1 MLYLLMQN
9 FFDIRLNRFPLCRV
23 TNGVWK
29 SIVPHKTKLLVSAG
43 VLLAVL
49 IGLLPEF
56 HARKWEKRWSDFFD
70 YWKAQGEI
78 FDPELLL
85 PPDMGEDDEFAK
97 HPWVRLIAEGD
108 ASVLE
113 TLARMEPENVEGYAE
128 WHATTDDDGIHH
140 PMPADLADR
149 VIRHAAA
156 FQPELDAFAEAVRRP
171 GSRISSGSGS
181 WFEEVAY
188 MTWITRLAPVRD
200 LLGAAAHAAS
210 SRRNAAVLTNNI
222 ETLLRAG
229 FLLRSSN
236 ITLDTVIG
244 SGFETAAFEAIRS
257 LEHIADWPE
266 DARRAWLAALDLR
279 TRTPS
284 DEFAACSRYERA
296 TWLLLIDEAS
306 QNRSQP
312 VLPKL
317 TILPPL
323 RRAFIARAK
332 LAASEALQEMVLSEN
347 GRLVTDIDPARVT
360 RYEEHIKPMLGL
372 SLPGRPISHPAD
384 MLGMTAQFSMQGV
397 HDALLLR
404 ENERIALRETIVSTL
419 P

>member
-1 MLYLLMQN
+1 M
-9 FFDIRLNRFPLCRV
+9 

-49 IGLLPEF
+49 IGVLPEF
-56 HARKWEKRWSDFFD
+56 QARKWEKRWNEFFT
-70 YWKAQGEI
+70 YWKAQGES

-85 PPDMGEDDEFAK
+85 PPHMGEDAEFAK

-113 TLARMEPENVEGYAE
+113 TLARMEPENVEGYDE
-128 WHATTDDDGIHH
+128 WHATTDDAGIHH

-156 FQPELDAFAEAVRRP
+156 FQPELDAFAEASRRP
-171 GSRISSGSGS
+171 GSRITDGNRS
-181 WFEEVAY
+181 WFEETAHVS
-188 MTWITRLAPVRD
+188 WITKLAPVRD
-200 LLGAAAHAAS
+200 LLGASALAAAS
-210 SRRNAAVLTNNI
+210 RKDVVILTSSLD
-222 ETLLRAG
+222 TLLRAG

-236 ITLDTVIG
+236 ITLGTAIG

-347 GRLVTDIDPARVT
+347 GRLVTAIKPDRIE
-360 RYEEHIKPMLGL
+360 RYEEHIKPMPGL
-372 SLPGRPISHPAD
+372 SLPGRPTSHPAD
-384 MLGMTAQFSMQGV
+384 MLGMTAQFSMQSI
-397 HDALLLR
+397 HDALIQR
-404 ENERIALRETIVSTL
+404 ENERIPLRETIVSTL